1 MYYEK
6 DIKETNMRK
15 RIIVMIF
22 AILAVAIFAISC
34 GKHKHSYTE
43 EVVPPTCTERGYTRY
58 TCECGDEYL
67 DNFADPAHTFTEE
80 VVAPTCGD
88 KGYTNLKCSVCGYT
102 EKKEGSEVAATGN
115 HTWEWVVGREATCTK
130 EGISRQ
136 QCTVCKQFNGQVS
149 QKIAKKNHEF
159 EEKIVK
165 EPTCTESG
173 TKAEVCKI
181 CGTQNGNG
189 VTIEALG
196 HVWDD
201 GVEVPPT
208 CTEKGCTLY
217 TCSRCKETKQENVV
231 DELGHDFVT
240 TVIEPTCTEDGYTE
254 YRCSRCDLKENKD
267 LQKALGH
274 SIDETTPY
282 EKEDP
287 TCIKD
292 GYKIF
297 ACTRCC
303 KDSLVGEE
311 GTKGDGVSAW
321 YKEVIP
327 ATGEH
332 VFDVVKGT
340 VNESCERP
348 KYTIYGCSKDPDCT
362 ATYEVDVEGSA
373 ARGHDISHDE
383 AHYVEAESLAPSC
396 KERGYK
402 LYRCSR
408 CDYTEKDY
416 EDIVPH
422 TKQEGDLG
430 NTVAPT
436 CITNGYTEYT
446 CSVCGQ
452 TFRPEDEITPA
463 TGVHGGW
470 IVTDEVVAPTCSE
483 EGYTVYRCGY
493 DQNCTETTH
502 KDFTERTAHSFVDE
516 GSGTISCTICGH
528 EYSDIMYEKVTI
540 PGGDITG
547 DPTLGES
554 GITVDISGEKPGT
567 PITLT
572 GTTPLEIAIPEG
584 KSADEGIVR
593 ITTDDDTVNYTVEI
607 QVDGNWTEVKSGLS
621 GSDIFVDLYKYTN
634 ITAIRVTADAAANA
648 TITIYA

>member
-22 AILAVAIFAISC
+22 AILAVVIFAISC

-43 EVVPPTCTERGYTRY
+43 EVVPPTCTERGYTKY

-67 DNFADPAHTFTEE
+67 DNFVDPAHTFTEE
-80 VVAPTCGD
+80 AVAPTCGD

-149 QKIAKKNHEF
+149 QKIAKKDHEF
-159 EEKIVK
+159 EEKIIK

-181 CGTQNGNG
+181 CGTKNGNG
-189 VTIEALG
+189 VTIDALG
-196 HVWDD
+196 HD
-201 GVEVPPT
+201 
-208 CTEKGCTLY
+208 
-217 TCSRCKETKQENVV
+217 
-231 DELGHDFVT
+231 
-240 TVIEPTCTEDGYTE
+240 
-254 YRCSRCDLKENKD
+254 
-267 LQKALGH
+267 
-274 SIDETTPY
+274 
-282 EKEDP
+282 
-287 TCIKD
+287 
-292 GYKIF
+292 
-297 ACTRCC
+297 
-303 KDSLVGEE
+303 
-311 GTKGDGVSAW
+311 
-321 YKEVIP
+321 IP
-327 ATGEH
+327 
-332 VFDVVKGT
+332 
-340 VNESCERP
+340 
-348 KYTIYGCSKDPDCT
+348 
-362 ATYEVDVEGSA
+362 
-373 ARGHDISHDE
+373 HDE

-396 KERGYK
+396 KEQGYK

-430 NTVAPT
+430 NTVDPT
-436 CITNGYTEYT
+436 CITDGYTEYT

-452 TFRPEDEITPA
+452 TFRPDGEKVPA

-502 KDFTERTAHSFVDE
+502 KDFIERTAHSFVDE
-516 GSGTISCTICGH
+516 DSGIICCTECGH

-634 ITAIRVTADAAANA
+634 ITAIRVTADAAADA